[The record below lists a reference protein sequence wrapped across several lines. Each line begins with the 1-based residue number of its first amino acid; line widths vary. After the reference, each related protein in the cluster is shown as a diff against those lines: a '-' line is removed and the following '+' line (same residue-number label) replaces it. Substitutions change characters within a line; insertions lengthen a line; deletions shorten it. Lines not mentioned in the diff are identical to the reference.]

1 MKYAIN
7 AHGFP
12 DAIGSSSQGTTAGRF
27 VFISGQIA
35 LDTVNPKCLV
45 TGGIEDQTNRV
56 IDLAEQLLAEV
67 GCQLSDVAQT
77 TVYLAHMED
86 FTAMDAVY
94 AERFGRPAPA
104 RSVVEVSKLPLDALI
119 EMDCVACR

>member
-12 DAIGSSSQGTTAGRF
+12 DAMGSSSQGTTAGRF

-35 LDTVNPKCLV
+35 LDKVDPECLV
-45 TGGIEDQTNRV
+45 AGGIEDQTNRV
-56 IDLAEQLLAEV
+56 IDLVEQLLAEV

-86 FTAMDAVY
+86 FAAMDAVY